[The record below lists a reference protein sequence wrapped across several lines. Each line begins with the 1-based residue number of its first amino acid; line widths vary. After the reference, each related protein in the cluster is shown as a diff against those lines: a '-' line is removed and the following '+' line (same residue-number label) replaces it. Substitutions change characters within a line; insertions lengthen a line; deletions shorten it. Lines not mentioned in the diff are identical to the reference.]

1 MSDDRTPLV
10 EVKVWDLPIRVFH
23 WWFTLMFAVSWIS
36 GWIGDRDRH
45 YVSGMILLGLVVF
58 RILYGLVGSPT
69 ARFSHF
75 VRWPGAGFRYLRGA
89 FAHRTPSHTYGH
101 NAAGGLMVLALVVL
115 IGLQTVSGMAS
126 TDDILF
132 EGPLYGRVPDWLAR
146 ILEPLHEPLAKVL
159 LALASLHV
167 LVILVYWLWKRENL
181 VRAMIVGRARLPR
194 TVGVQEKSTP
204 WGRALICA
212 AIAAAVPTAIH
223 LKLMS

>member
-1 MSDDRTPLV
+1 MSDDREALV
-10 EVKVWDLPIRVFH
+10 DVKVWDLPIRVFH
-23 WWFTLMFAVSWIS
+23 WWFALMFAVSWIS
-36 GWIGDRDRH
+36 GWVGDRDRH
-45 YVSGMILLGLVVF
+45 YVSGMILLGLVIF
-58 RILYGLVGSPT
+58 RVLYGLVGSPT

-75 VRWPGAGFRYLRGA
+75 VRWPGAALRYLRA
-89 FAHRTPSHTYGH
+89 ASARRAPSHTYGH
-101 NAAGGLMVLALVVL
+101 NAAGGLMVLALVLL

-146 ILEPLHEPLAKVL
+146 ILEPLHEPLANVL
-159 LALASLHV
+159 LALVSLHV
-167 LVILVYWLWKRENL
+167 LAILAYWLWKRENL

-194 TVGVQEKSTP
+194 TIAVQKKGTP

-212 AIAAAVPTAIH
+212 AIAAAVPTTIH